1 MSGQRAVT
9 TSQDKPIA
17 SVIIPAF
24 NEEVV
29 IERTLKFILAN
40 AAPGELEVIVVC
52 NGCRDQTAEVAKGF
66 GDRVQVVEVDEASKT
81 NALNIGN
88 ELARAYPRV
97 FLDADVRLSIK
108 SLRRLVWALNDSEKM
123 LAAGRMEID
132 QSRCDRWVQA
142 FHRVWQLQPYFDQG
156 KVGGVFAL
164 SREGWGRINELP
176 SVTADDEFV
185 RRFFSS
191 AETVF
196 EDDCCFT
203 VDAPRTLKSLLQVK
217 SRVRR
222 GNIELAV
229 WKEAL
234 ESPSRGSHL
243 LFLRRIISRPSV
255 WLSVPTYCV
264 IVIAAD
270 LLARLAIVQK
280 KNDWSRDTTTRTAND
295 VSSGNLA

>member
-66 GDRVQVVEVDEASKT
+66 GDRVQVVEVVEASKT

-108 SLRRLVWALNDSEKM
+108 SLHRLVWALNDSEKM

-132 QSRCDRWVQA
+132 QSRCDRW
-142 FHRVWQLQPYFDQG
+142 
-156 KVGGVFAL
+156 
-164 SREGWGRINELP
+164 GR
-176 SVTADDEFV
+176 
-185 RRFFSS
+185 
-191 AETVF
+191 
-196 EDDCCFT
+196 
-203 VDAPRTLKSLLQVK
+203 
-217 SRVRR
+217 
-222 GNIELAV
+222 
-229 WKEAL
+229 
-234 ESPSRGSHL
+234 
-243 LFLRRIISRPSV
+243 
-255 WLSVPTYCV
+255 
-264 IVIAAD
+264 
-270 LLARLAIVQK
+270 
-280 KNDWSRDTTTRTAND
+280 
-295 VSSGNLA
+295 